1 MLLLA
6 MLNDG
11 GVTAVSL
18 DGTLINKAGLM
29 TGGQDN
35 RNSRQWDEQEVKSTC
50 RARHV
55 MVSMLSLFDHSAQ
68 IAKGAV
74 PSATAGSTE
83 V

>member
-6 MLNDG
+6 MLTG
-11 GVTAVSL
+11 EGVIAVSL

-35 RNSRQWDEQEVKSTC
+35 RNSRQWDEQEVKSTG
-50 RARHV
+50 RARHA
-55 MVSMLSLFDHSAQ
+55 MVNMLSLFVHSTQ

-74 PSATAGSTE
+74 PSATAGSAE